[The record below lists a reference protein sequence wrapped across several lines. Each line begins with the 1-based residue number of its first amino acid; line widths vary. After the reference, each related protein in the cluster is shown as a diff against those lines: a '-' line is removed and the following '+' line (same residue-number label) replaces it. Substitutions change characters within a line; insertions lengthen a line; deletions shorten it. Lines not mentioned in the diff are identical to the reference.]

1 MTEDEARQWII
12 DRFGVSRETRVARFC
27 EILVEHSAQ
36 QNLIAAST
44 VPNVWARHL
53 LDSAQLIPFAGDAG
67 PGAWIDIGAGAG
79 LPGMVVA
86 ALTDRQVVLV
96 EPRSKRVEFLR
107 ETASALGIE
116 ALVEVVPSKIET
128 YRPTA
133 SAAVVS
139 ARAVAELSKLFSSTI
154 HCTDLSTVWI
164 LPKGRNVHSELDDAR
179 RNWQGV
185 FHVERSLT
193 ADDSGIVVARGV
205 RPT

>member
-1 MTEDEARQWII
+1 MTEDEARQWISG
-12 DRFGVSRETRVARFC
+12 RFGVSRETRLAQFAA
-27 EILVEHSAQ
+27 ILVEESER

-44 VPNVWARHL
+44 VPHLWARHL
-53 LDSAQLIPFAGDAG
+53 LDSAQLILCAAEAGSDS
-67 PGAWIDIGAGAG
+67 WIDVGAGAG

-86 ALTDRQVVLV
+86 VLTDRRVVLV

-107 ETASALGIE
+107 ETASALGLE
-116 ALVEVVPSKIET
+116 AQVAVIHSKIET

-133 SAAVVS
+133 PASVVS

-164 LPKGRNVHSELDDAR
+164 LPKGRNVHSEVDDAR
-179 RNWQGV
+179 RKWQGV

-205 RPT
+205 RPR